1 MRPKSLPAMLARPAG
16 RAAARMS
23 MSMSPGS
30 VGARALGLVA
40 RGGAA
45 AAAPEAG
52 ALGFKIGLA
61 VLLCAFNAACWAAPL
76 RFKRFTGSSQKLGV
90 ASTFSGGV
98 FLALAFGHM
107 VPEAAEGDTERRGRD
122 HARAAHGAPPSPRRP
137 GSVSV

>member
-1 MRPKSLPAMLARPAG
+1 MLARPAG

-23 MSMSPGS
+23 MSAGLPTGRLGS
-30 VGARALGLVA
+30 RVLGLVA

-98 FLALAFGHM
+98 WK
-107 VPEAAEGDTERRGRD
+107 
-122 HARAAHGAPPSPRRP
+122 PPPFWRHR
-137 GSVSV
+137 